1 MFGLMV
7 GFFLT
12 LILPREKE
20 KKKKKEKN
28 QEKENLIYYHTLFVS
43 PNVLHIFRPTVCYL
57 HSPHDMTEE
66 DVS

>member
-7 GFFLT
+7 GFFYFNST
-12 LILPREKE
+12 IGKK

-28 QEKENLIYYHTLFVS
+28 QEKENLIYYHTLFMS
-43 PNVLHIFRPTVCYL
+43 PNVLHIFTPTVCYL